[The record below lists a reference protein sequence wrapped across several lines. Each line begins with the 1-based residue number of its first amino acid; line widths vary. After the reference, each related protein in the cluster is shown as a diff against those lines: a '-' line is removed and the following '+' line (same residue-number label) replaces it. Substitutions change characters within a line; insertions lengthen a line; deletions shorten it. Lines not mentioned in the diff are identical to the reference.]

1 MENLKERMNKMA
13 DWNYGGAIDRYP
25 IKAGEVW
32 GNENLLV
39 QVHDLREK
47 SLPDFMETADCV
59 FVDPPW
65 NMGNVN
71 SFITKADRNDY
82 IQSYMDFTESLLM
95 ALVKIQPEVL
105 YLEMGKEFL
114 PWWHMEL
121 AKRYRRITFYNST
134 YYHKKDCLCYVI
146 RATNR
151 KPRHDITP
159 KLDGMDEEDIIKW
172 VCENERFNV
181 IADPCMGRG
190 LVGKYALAAG
200 KKAVGTELNPKRLAC
215 LLEAV
220 NAEKIS

>member
-1 MENLKERMNKMA
+1 MKTPNNW
-13 DWNYGGAIDRYP
+13 DYGGAINRYP
-25 IKAGEVW
+25 IKPGEVW

-39 QVHDLREK
+39 QVYDLREK
-47 SLPDFMETADCV
+47 CLPDFMEKADCV

-65 NMGNVN
+65 NVGNVN
-71 SFITKADRNDY
+71 SFITKADRSDHMARY
-82 IQSYMDFTESLLM
+82 VDFADILLWT
-95 ALVKIQPEVL
+95 LQQIRPEVV
-105 YLEMGKEFL
+105 YLEMGKEYM
-114 PWWHMEL
+114 PSWHEHL
-121 AKRYRRITFYNST
+121 RALYQRVTFFNST

-151 KPRHDITP
+151 RPKDDIKP

-172 VCENERFNV
+172 VCENERFNI

-200 KKAVGTELNPKRLAC
+200 RKCVGTELNPKRLAC

-220 NAEKIS
+220 QAERIS

>member
-1 MENLKERMNKMA
+1 MNNW
-13 DWNYGGAIDRYP
+13 DYGGAIDRYP

-39 QVHDLREK
+39 QVYDLREGC
-47 SLPDFMETADCV
+47 LPDFMEKADCV

-65 NMGNVN
+65 NQGNVN
-71 SFITKADRNDY
+71 SFITKAGRNDY
-82 IQSYMDFTESLLM
+82 VQSYFCFADALLK
-95 ALVKIQPEVL
+95 ALREINPEVL

-114 PWWHMEL
+114 WFWHLEL
-121 AKRYRRITFYNST
+121 FKMFSNVTFYNST

-146 RATNR
+146 RASNR
-151 KPRHDITP
+151 KPRNDLRP

-200 KKAVGTELNPKRLAC
+200 RKCVGTELNPKRLAC

-220 NAEKIS
+220 QAERIS